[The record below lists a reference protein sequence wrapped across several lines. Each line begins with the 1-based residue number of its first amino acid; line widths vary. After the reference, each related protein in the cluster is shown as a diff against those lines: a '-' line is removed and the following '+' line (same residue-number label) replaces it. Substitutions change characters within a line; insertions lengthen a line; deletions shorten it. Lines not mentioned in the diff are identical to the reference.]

1 MPPVRRT
8 ISPHAAPLRR
18 ARTEAENHFWQ
29 AARNRGIS
37 GHKFRFQHSIGPY
50 IADFACLEA
59 MLIVEIDGS
68 QHSPESD
75 AARAAFLETEG
86 FRILRFWNNEVLEN
100 LDGMLAVVSAALA
113 GSCTLARKRERAKR
127 GRVETEHHHD
137 TVLGCLTRAILLE
150 QLKSTA
156 LALTGWFN
164 GNHSGARLTVGRA

>member
-29 AARNRGIS
+29 AARNSQIN

-59 MLIVEIDGS
+59 MLIVEIDGG

-75 AARAAFLETEG
+75 ATRTAYLEAEG
-86 FRILRFWNNEVLEN
+86 FRILRIWNNEVLEN
-100 LDGMLAVVSAALA
+100 LDGVLAVVSAALA
-113 GSCTLARKRERAKR
+113 GSAAGGDAR
-127 GRVETEHHHD
+127 
-137 TVLGCLTRAILLE
+137 
-150 QLKSTA
+150 
-156 LALTGWFN
+156 
-164 GNHSGARLTVGRA
+164 